1 MKLFAI
7 LVSLYICSTSFSQR
21 TKDLKTFKHHSVIT
35 HNDTINYHTYSKKG
49 IETTNTLLLYIQG
62 SKAMSLYQTMEK
74 NGKTY
79 VGTTLPLDFN
89 LLPDNYLFVVISKK
103 GFPFLTKM
111 DEDFLIPKSYY
122 ENQTLAYRTYQA
134 NEVINNITKN
144 YPNKFKKIIAL
155 GHSEGSD
162 VVAKL
167 GTANTSIT
175 HFGYWS
181 GGGNTQFIDFITF
194 IRREVTKGL
203 LSEEE
208 ALKEINSTLEDFKK
222 IMSDPNAID
231 KFWAGKN
238 NSYKR
243 WSSFSEPPIDNL
255 LKISKPLFVTIGTN
269 DQAVALESA
278 YLIPIEFIRNQKNNL
293 TFKVY
298 PGLDHGFG
306 KKLENGKYEKHWDTV
321 FKDFLNWVN
330 EK

>member
-1 MKLFAI
+1 MRLFII
-7 LVSLYICSTSFSQR
+7 LISLCICSTSFSQR
-21 TKDLKTFKHHSVIT
+21 TKDLKTFKHHSVVT
-35 HNDTINYHTYSKKG
+35 SKDTINYHTYAKKD
-49 IETTNTLLLYIQG
+49 IKSTNVLLLYVQG
-62 SKAMSLYQTMEK
+62 SKAMSLYQTMKE

-89 LLPDNYLFVVISKK
+89 LLPDNYLFIVISKK

-111 DEDFLIPKSYY
+111 DEDFPVPKSYY

-134 NEVINNITKN
+134 NQVINSITKK
-144 YPNKFKKIIAL
+144 YPNQFKKVIAL

-167 GTANTSIT
+167 GTVNTSIT
-175 HFGYWS
+175 HFGYLS

-194 IRREVTKGL
+194 TRKKLAKGL
-203 LSEEE
+203 ISEKE
-208 ALKEINSTLEDFKK
+208 AQREINSILEDFKK
-222 IMSDPNAID
+222 IMATPNATN

-255 LKISKPLFVTIGTN
+255 LKISKPLFVAIGTK
-269 DQAVALESA
+269 DQAVAPESA
-278 YLIPIEFIRNQKNNL
+278 YLIPIEFIRKQKNNL
-293 TFKVY
+293 TFKAY
-298 PGLDHGFG
+298 SGLDHGFG
-306 KKLENGKYEKHWDTV
+306 KELENGKYEKHWNTV

-330 EK
+330 IK